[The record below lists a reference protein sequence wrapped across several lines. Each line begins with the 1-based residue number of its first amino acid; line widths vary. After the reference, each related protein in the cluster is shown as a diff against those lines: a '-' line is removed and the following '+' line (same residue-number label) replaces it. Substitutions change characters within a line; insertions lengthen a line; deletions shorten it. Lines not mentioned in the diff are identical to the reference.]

1 MTTELTLQL
10 GIEVPIIQGG
20 MAWVSGPSLAGAVSD
35 AGGLGVLGA
44 ATMDAMEL
52 RAAVRTVQAQT
63 DRPFAVNLPLIRLR
77 PDGEDLIEEMVEVI
91 LAERVPVVITGAG
104 SPARLTPVLRGAGR
118 LVGHVVPS
126 PDLAVKAYRAGVDFV
141 IAESVEAGGHVR
153 EGGLATMS
161 LIPQVVD
168 AVPIPVVAAGGI
180 ADGRG
185 IAATLSLGASAVQL
199 GTRFVATKEC
209 NAHPAYKGSVIRACA
224 EETALYGPRG
234 SVSRGLLTPP
244 VMEMVELSAA
254 GASDEAISEARGV
267 DRARRGCVE
276 GEVEAGILPSGSAVG
291 LVRGLPTVA
300 DLMDELMRDARRS
313 LEAGRGVLGARAGSM
328 EVHAAAMA
336 VGSLTR
342 TAYSVV

>member
-10 GIEVPIIQGG
+10 GIDVPIIQGG
-20 MAWVSGPSLAGAVSD
+20 MAWVSGPNLAAAVSD

-44 ATMDAMEL
+44 GTMDATEL
-52 RAAVRTVQAQT
+52 RAAVRSVQART
-63 DRPFAVNLPLIRLR
+63 DRPFAVNLPLLRLR
-77 PDGEDLIEEMVEVI
+77 PDGADLIGAMVEVI

-126 PDLAVKAYRAGVDFV
+126 PGLAVKAYRAGVDFV

-161 LIPQVVD
+161 LVPQVVD

-244 VMEMVELSAA
+244 VKEMVEMSAA

-267 DRARRGCVE
+267 DRARLGCVE
-276 GEVEAGILPSGSAVG
+276 GKVEAGILPSGSAVG

-313 LEAGRGVLGARAGSM
+313 LEAGRQVLGAPAGSM

-342 TAYSVV
+342 TAYSVS